1 VSWWFDAGL
10 PVIWALSALL
20 GLVFGS
26 FFNVVICRVPLH
38 KSISSPPSHCPRCR
52 KPIRPHDNIPV
63 LSWLLLRGRC
73 RDCGQPISARYPL
86 IEALT
91 ALLFVA
97 AFARFGFS
105 LLTVKAIVFISLLIV
120 TAFIDLDHQVIP
132 FGFSVTGLA
141 LGLLGSLVAP
151 PPYFVRA
158 VTAAAVGAGF
168 ILFAWLLWRYVLA
181 GLFRRFGVDQKEGM
195 GFGDLPYAA
204 MIGAFVGL
212 KGLVVALAAAVVFGV
227 VIGLIAR
234 SAGRNKRGQ
243 PIPFGPFLALGAL
256 TGLFFGP
263 QLFDAYA
270 RFAGLA

>member
-1 VSWWFDAGL
+1 M
-10 PVIWALSALL
+10 IWALAALL

-26 FFNVVICRVPLH
+26 FFNVVIWRVPLH

-52 KPIRPHDNIPV
+52 KPIRPYDNIPV
-63 LSWLLLRGRC
+63 LSWLILRGRC
-73 RDCGQPISARYPL
+73 RDCGKPISVRYPL

-91 ALLFVA
+91 GLLFVA
-97 AFARFGFS
+97 AYARFGFS
-105 LLTVKAIVFISLLIV
+105 LLTVKVLVFISLLII
-120 TAFIDLDHQVIP
+120 TALIDLDHQIIP
-132 FGFSVTGLA
+132 FGFSVTGLV
-141 LGLLGSLVAP
+141 LGLAGGLVAP
-151 PPYFVRA
+151 PPELKGA
-158 VTAAAVGAGF
+158 LAGAAVGAGF

-181 GLFRRFGVDQKEGM
+181 GVFRRFGVDQKEGM

-212 KGLVVALAAAVVFGV
+212 KGLTVALAAAVVFGV

-256 TGLFFGP
+256 AGLFFGP
-263 QLFDAYA
+263 QLFDIYA

>member
-1 VSWWFDAGL
+1 
-10 PVIWALSALL
+10 VIWALAALL

-26 FFNVVICRVPLH
+26 FFNVVIWRVPLH

-52 KPIRPHDNIPV
+52 KPIRAYDNIPV

-73 RDCGQPISARYPL
+73 RDCGKPISVRYPL
-86 IEALT
+86 VEALT
-91 ALLFVA
+91 GLLFVA
-97 AFARFGFS
+97 AYARFGFS
-105 LLTVKAIVFISLLIV
+105 LLTVKAIVFISLLII
-120 TAFIDLDHQVIP
+120 TAFIDLDHQIIP
-132 FGFSVTGLA
+132 FGFSVTGLV
-141 LGLLGSLVAP
+141 LGLVGGVVAP
-151 PPYFVRA
+151 PPHLVRA
-158 VTAAAVGAGF
+158 ITAAAVGAGF

-181 GLFRRFGVDQKEGM
+181 GAFRRFGVDQKEGM

-227 VIGLIAR
+227 IIGLIAR
-234 SAGRNKRGQ
+234 SAGRNQRGQ

-256 TGLFFGP
+256 AGLFFGT
-263 QLFDAYA
+263 QLFGIYA

>member
-1 VSWWFDAGL
+1 
-10 PVIWALSALL
+10 
-20 GLVFGS
+20 
-26 FFNVVICRVPLH
+26 
-38 KSISSPPSHCPRCR
+38 
-52 KPIRPHDNIPV
+52 
-63 LSWLLLRGRC
+63 LSWLILRGRC
-73 RDCGQPISARYPL
+73 RDCGQAISARYPL
-86 IEALT
+86 VEALT
-91 ALLFVA
+91 GLLFIA
-97 AFARFGFS
+97 AYARFGFS

-141 LGLLGSLVAP
+141 LGLAGGLVAP
-151 PPYFVRA
+151 PPGIREAFVG
-158 VTAAAVGAGF
+158 AAVGAGF

-181 GLFRRFGVDQKEGM
+181 GVFRRFGVDQKEGM

-212 KGLVVALAAAVVFGV
+212 KGLAVALAGAVVFGV
-227 VIGLIAR
+227 IIGLIVR

-256 TGLFFGP
+256 AGLFFGP
-263 QLFDAYA
+263 QLFNIYA

>member
-1 VSWWFDAGL
+1 MSWWFDAGL

-20 GLVFGS
+20 GLVVGS
-26 FFNVVICRVPLH
+26 FFNVVILRVPLH
-38 KSISSPPSHCPRCR
+38 KSFSSPSSHCPRCR
-52 KPIRPHDNIPV
+52 KLKRPYDNIPV

-73 RDCGQPISARYPL
+73 RDCGRPISVRYPL
-86 IEALT
+86 VEALT
-91 ALLFVA
+91 GLLFVA
-97 AFARFGFS
+97 AYARFGFS
-105 LLTVKAIVFISLLIV
+105 LLTVKAIVFISLLII

-132 FGFSVTGLA
+132 FGFSVTGLV

-151 PPYFVRA
+151 PPHLVRA

-168 ILFAWLLWRYVLA
+168 VLFAWLLWRYVLA

-256 TGLFFGP
+256 VGLFFGT

>member
-1 VSWWFDAGL
+1 M
-10 PVIWALSALL
+10 IWALSALL
-20 GLVFGS
+20 GLAFGS
-26 FFNVVICRVPLH
+26 FFNVVIWRVPLH
-38 KSISSPPSHCPRCR
+38 ESISSPPSHCPRCR
-52 KPIRPHDNIPV
+52 KPIRPYDNIPV

-73 RDCGQPISARYPL
+73 RDCGGPISVRYPL

-91 ALLFVA
+91 GLLFVA

-105 LLTVKAIVFISLLIV
+105 LLTVKAIVFISLLII
-120 TAFIDLDHQVIP
+120 TAFIDLDHQIIP
-132 FGFSVTGLA
+132 FGFSVTGLL
-141 LGLLGSLVAP
+141 LGLAGGVAAP
-151 PPYFVRA
+151 PPEFRGA
-158 VTAAAVGAGF
+158 LAGAAAGAGF
-168 ILFAWLLWRYVLA
+168 ILFAGLLWRYVLA

-234 SAGRNKRGQ
+234 SAGRNQRGQ

-263 QLFDAYA
+263 QLFDIYA

>member
-1 VSWWFDAGL
+1 M
-10 PVIWALSALL
+10 IWALAALL

-26 FFNVVICRVPLH
+26 FFNVCIWRIPLR
-38 KSISSPPSHCPRCR
+38 KSITSPPSHCPRCR
-52 KPIRPHDNIPV
+52 KPIRPYDNIPV
-63 LSWLLLRGRC
+63 LSWLILRGRC
-73 RDCGQPISARYPL
+73 RDCGQAISARYPL
-86 IEALT
+86 VEALT
-91 ALLFVA
+91 GLLFIA
-97 AFARFGFS
+97 AYARFGFS

-141 LGLLGSLVAP
+141 LGLAGGLVAP
-151 PPYFVRA
+151 PPGIREAFVG
-158 VTAAAVGAGF
+158 AAVGAGF

-181 GLFRRFGVDQKEGM
+181 GVFRRFGVDQKEGM

-212 KGLVVALAAAVVFGV
+212 KGLAVALAGAVVFGV
-227 VIGLIAR
+227 IIGLIAR

-256 TGLFFGP
+256 AGLFFGP
-263 QLFDAYA
+263 QLFNIYA

>member
-1 VSWWFDAGL
+1 VSGWSDADL
-10 PVIWALSALL
+10 QVIWALTALL

-26 FFNVVICRVPLH
+26 FFNVVIWRVPLH

-52 KPIRPHDNIPV
+52 KPIRAYDNVPV

-73 RDCGQPISARYPL
+73 RDCRKPIPVRYPL

-91 ALLFVA
+91 GLLFVA

-105 LLTVKAIVFISLLIV
+105 LMTVKAIVFISLLII

-132 FGFSVTGLA
+132 FGFSLTGLA
-141 LGLLGSLVAP
+141 LGLLGGAFAP
-151 PPYFVRA
+151 PPRVVQA
-158 VTAAAVGAGF
+158 VAAAAAGAGF
-168 ILFAWLLWRYVLA
+168 ILFAILLWRYVLA
-181 GLFRRFGVDQKEGM
+181 GVFRRFGVDQKEGM
-195 GFGDLPYAA
+195 GLGDLPYAA

-227 VIGLIAR
+227 IIGLMAR
-234 SAGRNKRGQ
+234 SIGRNQRGQ

-256 TGLFFGP
+256 VGLFFGP
-263 QLFDAYA
+263 QLFNTYA

>member
-1 VSWWFDAGL
+1 
-10 PVIWALSALL
+10 VIWVLAALL
-20 GLVFGS
+20 GLIFGS
-26 FFNVVICRVPLH
+26 FFNVVIWRVPLH

-52 KPIRPHDNIPV
+52 KPIRPYDNIPV

-73 RDCGQPISARYPL
+73 RDCDKKISVRYPL

-91 ALLFVA
+91 GLLFVA
-97 AFARFGFS
+97 AFARFGLN
-105 LLTVKAIVFISLLIV
+105 LLTVKAIVFISLLII
-120 TAFIDLDHQVIP
+120 TAFIDLDHQIIP

-141 LGLLGSLVAP
+141 LGLLGGIVAP
-151 PPYFVRA
+151 PPHLARA
-158 VTAAAVGAGF
+158 LSAAALGAGF
-168 ILFAWLLWRYVLA
+168 VLFAMLLWRYVLA

-212 KGLVVALAAAVVFGV
+212 KALIVALAAAVVFGV
-227 VIGLIAR
+227 IIGLLAR
-234 SAGRNKRGQ
+234 SSGRNQRGQ

-263 QLFDAYA
+263 QLFDIYA

>member
-1 VSWWFDAGL
+1 
-10 PVIWALSALL
+10 VIWALAALL

-26 FFNVVICRVPLH
+26 FFNVVIWRVPLH

-73 RDCGQPISARYPL
+73 RDCGKPISVRYPL

-91 ALLFVA
+91 GLLFVA
-97 AFARFGFS
+97 ALARFGFS
-105 LLTVKAIVFISLLIV
+105 LLTVKAIVFSSLLIM
-120 TAFIDLDHQVIP
+120 TAFIDLDHQIIP
-132 FGFSVTGLA
+132 FGFSFSGLA
-141 LGLLGSLVAP
+141 LGILGGLVAP
-151 PPYFVRA
+151 PPHFVRA
-158 VTAAAVGAGF
+158 VAAAAAGAGF
-168 ILFAWLLWRYVLA
+168 ILLAWLLWRYLLA
-181 GLFRRFGVDQKEGM
+181 GVFRRFGVDQKEGM

-227 VIGLIAR
+227 LIGYIAR
-234 SAGRNKRGQ
+234 AAGRNQRGQ

>member
-10 PVIWALSALL
+10 PVIWALAALL

-26 FFNVVICRVPLH
+26 FFNVVIWRVPLH

-52 KPIRPHDNIPV
+52 NAIRPYDNIPV
-63 LSWLLLRGRC
+63 LSWLLLGGRC
-73 RDCGQPISARYPL
+73 RDCGKRISVRYPL

-91 ALLFVA
+91 GLLFVA
-97 AFARFGFS
+97 AYTRFGFS
-105 LLTVKAIVFISLLIV
+105 LLTVKAIVFISLLII
-120 TAFIDLDHQVIP
+120 TAFIDLDHQIIP

-141 LGLLGSLVAP
+141 LGLLGGVVAP
-151 PPYFVRA
+151 PPHLVRA
-158 VTAAAVGAGF
+158 LTAAALGAGF
-168 ILFAWLLWRYVLA
+168 ILFAMLLWRYVLA
-181 GLFRRFGVDQKEGM
+181 GLFRRYGVDQKEGM
-195 GFGDLPYAA
+195 GFGDLPYAS

-212 KGLVVALAAAVVFGV
+212 KGLVVSLAAAVVFGV
-227 VIGLIAR
+227 IIGLIAR
-234 SAGRNKRGQ
+234 SAGRNRRGQ

-263 QLFDAYA
+263 QLFNLYA